1 MQKYT
6 INKLDEN
13 FDVDTLVGQ
22 YSTYEQALA
31 HIMTIEEN
39 GDYVLVGIDSD
50 GNEHLLLFR

>member
-13 FDVDTLVGQ
+13 FDVDTLVRQ
-22 YSTYEQALA
+22 YSTYEQTLA